1 MAITSVPVRVNGDLR
16 PSRLVK
22 STPTY
27 VLRSMTTIL
36 RIFMLYK
43 PLRFFLLVG
52 SVPFSLGFLLGVR
65 WLIFFLMGTERTR
78 IPSLILTAILILIGF
93 QLWMFG
99 LIADLMAANRRLIED
114 IQINL
119 RKQK

>member
-1 MAITSVPVRVNGDLR
+1 
-16 PSRLVK
+16 
-22 STPTY
+22 
-27 VLRSMTTIL
+27 
-36 RIFMLYK
+36 
-43 PLRFFLLVG
+43 FFLLAG
-52 SVPFSLGFLLGVR
+52 SIPFSLGFLLGVR

-78 IPSLILTAILILIGF
+78 VPSLILTAILILIGF

-119 RKQK
+119 RKQR